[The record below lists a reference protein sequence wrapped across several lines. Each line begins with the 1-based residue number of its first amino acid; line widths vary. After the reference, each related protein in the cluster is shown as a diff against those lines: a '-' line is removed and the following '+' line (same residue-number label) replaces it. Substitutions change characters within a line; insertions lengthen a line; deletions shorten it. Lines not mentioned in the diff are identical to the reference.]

1 MKNQLAHGKSCLG
14 VSLMFYCPQVV
25 EMLGYLGIDWI
36 LLDCEHGSLDLSDVE
51 QMSTAANSAGI
62 SVIGRPPTNSSPD
75 IMAMMDRGVDGVQV
89 PHITTS
95 EEARRAVD
103 AVKFHPDGNRSLAIG
118 TRSSKYGIGQTLS
131 DYVST
136 SNSNSIVV
144 LQIEDKEA
152 IPNLD
157 DILNTTHVD
166 VFFVGPSDL
175 SQSLGY
181 PGKASEAPVKDVIDQ
196 ILKRI
201 DDAGKTSGTAG
212 NIESIIERRSK
223 GVSYLYTHLNTI
235 LEKGVANLVNS

>member
-1 MKNQLAHGKSCLG
+1 
-14 VSLMFYCPQVV
+14 
-25 EMLGYLGIDWI
+25 MLGYLGIDWI
-36 LLDCEHGSLDLSDVE
+36 LLDCEHGSLTLADVE
-51 QMSTAANSAGI
+51 HMSIAAKSAGI
-62 SVIGRPPTNSSPD
+62 SVIGRPATNSSPD

-89 PHITTS
+89 PHITTP

-131 DYVST
+131 QYVST
-136 SNSNSIVV
+136 SNTNSIVV

-152 IPNLD
+152 IQNLD
-157 DILNTTHVD
+157 DILKTTGVD

-181 PGKASEAPVKDVIDQ
+181 PGKASEAPVRNVIDQ
-196 ILKRI
+196 ILTRI
-201 DDAGKTSGTAG
+201 SAAGKSSGIAG

-235 LEKGVANLVNS
+235 LENGVANMTHS